1 MARYFNIQITEVHS
15 DGPFTVYYDFVDAA
29 NIATLTSNDTPA
41 ENITR
46 ADLISATG
54 IDVYIPEDSTGI
66 ILYNTDENIIAGCG
80 ISTVIKSFSIT
91 PTPTPTST
99 VTPTPTPTPTLGA
112 SQTPTPTP
120 TLTPTPSPST
130 IIPNVGMAGEVFEI
144 DVFGTSKVSIGGGF
158 TKLNESIRNCFVET
172 NSNGKEDT
180 DFWDEIN
187 PGFNAFVM
195 AIAID
200 QSTGT
205 KFIGGHFSKFKNINT
220 YPDFGYQGIVKLDSN
235 GVLDENFNTN
245 LEATYPGN
253 RTPQKPDISVGTLYN
268 LRVEDIKV
276 DGTNVYI
283 VSKVQVKPFDDRY
296 YVIKTDYD
304 GNVDVDFLHN
314 QGIGTAYFEP
324 QTNEGILNTCAITS
338 DGGILV
344 GGRFNRFNGL
354 RRSLLFK
361 LKSDGTLDAEFESN
375 KGYVYSP
382 RTAVLSIAI
391 QSDDSIIAVG
401 NFSSWNRESVGNI
414 VKLASDGTYDT
425 TFTDNVGEG
434 NRVGPNP
441 TYFRAVDVLSDDSII
456 VGGWTT
462 GFGGVDYQN
471 DIVKL
476 SSTGVWDTDFP
487 TNFINRYVYN
497 SSGTVWVIKTDSLD
511 NIYVGGNFD
520 SVADSKSFNGRW
532 DYRDRKG
539 IVKLN
544 SSGVEIQDWYLNL
557 VT

>member
-1 MARYFNIQITEVHS
+1 MVRYFNIQITEVHS
-15 DGPFTVYYDFVDAA
+15 DGPFTVYYDSVDPA

-54 IDVYIPEDSTGI
+54 VDVYIPEDSTGI

-80 ISTVIKSFSIT
+80 VNTVNKVFSIT
-91 PTPTPTST
+91 PSPTPTST
-99 VTPTPTPTPTLGA
+99 VTPTPTPTPTPGA

-130 IIPNVGMAGEVFEI
+130 IIPNVGVSGTVLEI
-144 DVFGTSKVSIGGGF
+144 DVFGTSKVSIGGSF
-158 TKLNESIRNCFVET
+158 TKLNELTRNGFVEA
-172 NSNGKEDT
+172 NSNGNEDT

-187 PGFNAFVM
+187 PGFDGPSSR

-200 QSTGT
+200 QSTGI
-205 KFIGGHFSKFKNINT
+205 KFIGGHFSKFKNIFS
-220 YPDFGYQGIVKLDSN
+220 YPALGQSGIVKLDSN
-235 GVLDENFNTN
+235 GVIDESFNTN

-253 RTPQKPDISVGTLYN
+253 RTPENPDTSVGTIWK

-283 VSKVQVKPFDDRY
+283 VSNVWVKPYDSRY

-314 QGIGTAYFEP
+314 QGIGTALMEP

-344 GGRFNRFNGL
+344 GGKFNRFNGL

-361 LKSDGTLDAEFESN
+361 LKSDGTLDSDFESN

-401 NFSSWNRESVGNI
+401 NFSSWNNESVGNI

-434 NRVGPNP
+434 NRDEGS
-441 TYFRAVDVLSDDSII
+441 FRAVDVLSDDSII
-456 VGGWTT
+456 VGGHTRE
-462 GFGGVDYQN
+462 FGGVDYRN

-476 SSTGVWDTDFP
+476 SSTGIWDTDFI
-487 TNFINRYVYN
+487 TNFSSIGVFNT
-497 SSGTVWVIKTDSLD
+497 SGTVYAIKTDSLD
-511 NIYVGGNFD
+511 NIYVGGNFN
-520 SVADSKSFNGRW
+520 SVADSKSFSGRW
-532 DYRDRKG
+532 EYRDRKG

>member
-15 DGPFTVYYDFVDAA
+15 NGPFTIYYDSVDAG
-29 NIATLTSNDTPA
+29 NIASIFPGDAPA
-41 ENITR
+41 ENISR
-46 ADLISATG
+46 ADLTSAEG
-54 IDVYIPEDSTGI
+54 ITVYIPEDSI
-66 ILYNTDENIIAGCG
+66 SVILYNTDADIISGCG
-80 ISTVIKSFSIT
+80 ESTVILSLAT
-91 PTPTPTST
+91 
-99 VTPTPTPTPTLGA
+99 TPTPTPTPTSA
-112 SQTPTPTP
+112 PTVTPTPT
-120 TLTPTPSPST
+120 TTPTPLP
-130 IIPNVGMAGEVFEI
+130 PNIGIAGEVLEI

-158 TKLNESIRNCFVET
+158 TKLNELTRNCFVEA
-172 NSNGKEDT
+172 NSNGNEDT

-187 PGFNAFVM
+187 PGFDASVR

-200 QSTGT
+200 QSTGI
-205 KFIGGHFSKFKNINT
+205 KFIGGHFSKFKRLNS
-220 YPDFGYQGIVKLDSN
+220 YPALGQRGIVKLDSN
-235 GVLDENFNTN
+235 GVIDESFNTN

-253 RTPQKPDISVGTLYN
+253 RTPGNPDTSVGTIYN

-283 VSKVQVKPFDDRY
+283 VSNVWVKPFDSRY

-314 QGIGTAYFEP
+314 QGIGTAWFEP

-361 LKSDGTLDAEFESN
+361 LKSDGTLDSDFESN

-401 NFSSWNRESVGNI
+401 NFSSWNNESVGNI

-434 NRVGPNP
+434 NRVGGNP

-462 GFGGVDYQN
+462 DFGGVDYQN

-476 SSTGVWDTDFP
+476 SSTGVWDTDFITKF
-487 TNFINRYVYN
+487 TNLYVYN
-497 SSGTVWVIKTDSLD
+497 SRGTVYAIKTDSLD

-520 SVADSKSFNGRW
+520 SVADSKSFSGRW
-532 DYRDRKG
+532 EYRDRKG

-557 VT
+557 IT